1 MYSTR
6 AFTES
11 HVTVSNRVVP
21 GTSGRP
27 LRGNVAKKSPATRV
41 CPSSGTSKG
50 REDVSRS
57 TTELRSHREEPTGFV
72 TGGLSPARTSTF
84 EEKSPATRG
93 CEDVSRSTTELR
105 SHREEPTGF
114 EPATSTGIGCNPH
127 EHLPG
132 PRARSRTVPLA
143 ARCAGAPPREC
154 GFSPG
159 REREHERDRI
169 GDKRCEDVFRALPS

>member
-11 HVTVSNRVVP
+11 RVTVSNRVAP
-21 GTSGRP
+21 DTSGRP

-57 TTELRSHREEPTGFV
+57 PTELRSHREEPTGFV
-72 TGGLSPARTSTF
+72 TGGLSPARTSTSKKRVRQREIVPRQGLPRVVKTF
-84 EEKSPATRG
+84 RALPLSYGPI
-93 CEDVSRSTTELR
+93 
-105 SHREEPTGF
+105 REEPTGF

-132 PRARSRTVPLA
+132 PRARSRTVP
-143 ARCAGAPPREC
+143 PPRRC
-154 GFSPG
+154 GG
-159 REREHERDRI
+159 
-169 GDKRCEDVFRALPS
+169 PSEGMRLLAKTRT